1 MKHLWQ
7 RLINKTARKLKSF
20 GTLDSEKAIR
30 VLKRENLALKQELA
44 QQQPYAWIDPAIR
57 QRGYAQS
64 AWNSEP
70 EPHTEKPAIITP
82 NPRGAYYQQR
92 REEFMETR
100 EQPTV
105 SPSRTFTTRKLHL
118 QRYMEDAWVR

>member
-7 RLINKTARKLKSF
+7 RLINKIARKLKLY
-20 GTLDSEKAIR
+20 GTLDSEKALRAKNSEISH
-30 VLKRENLALKQELA
+30 LKQELA
-44 QQQPYAWIDPAIR
+44 QAHKR
-57 QRGYAQS
+57 QWGYEKS

-70 EPHTEKPAIITP
+70 EHHTDKPAIIIP

-105 SPSRTFTTRKLHL
+105 SPSRTFTMRKLHL
-118 QRYMEDAWVR
+118 QRYSEVHISDDAFTETE

>member
-1 MKHLWQ
+1 MMKHLWQ
-7 RLINKTARKLKSF
+7 RLINKIARKLKSF
-20 GTLDSEKAIR
+20 GTLDSER
-30 VLKRENLALKQELA
+30 ALRAKNMRILELEQALA
-44 QQQPYAWIDPAIR
+44 QKPPWIDPTIR
-57 QRGYAQS
+57 QRGYEQS

-70 EPHTEKPAIITP
+70 ERNTDKPTIITP

-105 SPSRTFTTRKLHL
+105 SPSRTFTARKLHL
-118 QRYMEDAWVR
+118 QRYQEDAWVR